1 MNHMSDAGPS
11 SFNILNFFYL
21 QNPFVVM
28 FEKGSLTA
36 MRFVTALDMDHPEL
50 TESLSREL
58 WMRAWSRVKHILKFC
73 TLCRDN

>member
-1 MNHMSDAGPS
+1 
-11 SFNILNFFYL
+11 
-21 QNPFVVM
+21 M

-73 TLCRDN
+73 TLNRDN